1 MGYTRKIIS
10 LIRIA
15 IADSVIDI
23 TEIVVVGTVIGING
37 NKSTRQVIDIS
48 RNFISKVVGKQLEDK
63 YPPTVSLLKGKNV
76 TVNA

>member
-10 LIRIA
+10 LVGIA

-37 NKSTRQVIDIS
+37 NQSSRQVIDIS
-48 RNFISKVVGKQLEDK
+48 RNFISEIVGKQLEDK
-63 YPPTVSLLKGKNV
+63 YPPTVSSLKGKNV
-76 TVNA
+76 TVKA

>member
-10 LIRIA
+10 LVGIA
-15 IADSVIDI
+15 IADSIIDI

-48 RNFISKVVGKQLEDK
+48 RNFISKIVGKQLKDK
-63 YPPTVSLLKGKNV
+63 HTSTTY
-76 TVNA
+76 